1 MSSTEILVSL
11 KSVLKL
17 VEDNLDDILYPDEV
31 DAIKVAQ
38 AFIRKN
44 K

>member
-1 MSSTEILVSL
+1 MSSAEILVSL
-11 KSVLKL
+11 ESVLKL
-17 VEDNLDDILYPDEV
+17 VEDNLDDVLYPDET